1 MERAERRKEQVAK
14 KMLGG
19 PCGPGTNQAG
29 CMQGS
34 ARSPAPSLWF
44 SLLFSFLIE
53 RLVRFHCLKL
63 SPKFSVTM
71 GLLVRWQDFGGSQLW
86 CWELL
91 SLYPPALITR
101 VPWAPLHRGGK
112 LNLRKLQGVS

>member
-1 MERAERRKEQVAK
+1 MKDRGVERAERRKEQVAK

-34 ARSPAPSLWF
+34 ARPPEPSLWF
-44 SLLFSFLIE
+44 SLWFSSLIE
-53 RLVRFHCLKL
+53 RLVKFHCLKL

-71 GLLVRWQDFGGSQLW
+71 VLSSFSAPWGFQGVATLGLLVRWQDFGGSQLW
-86 CWELL
+86 WWEHL
-91 SLYPPALITR
+91 SLYPQL
-101 VPWAPLHRGGK
+101 
-112 LNLRKLQGVS
+112 